1 MSTHF
6 PFPYQVD
13 ARGLTAARTD
23 DQHIRDLIEQLLF
36 TSPGE
41 RVNRPDFGS
50 GVRQLLFAPNS
61 PELAAATRFLIQ
73 GGLQRYLGEVIELD
87 GVDVE
92 SSASTLAITVRYRAK
107 YQQEQRA
114 ARFTWEV

>member
-23 DQHIRDLIEQLLF
+23 DQHIRDLIEQFLF

-61 PELAAATRFLIQ
+61 TELAAATRFLIQ
-73 GGLQRYLGEVIELD
+73 GGLQRYLGDIIDLEGVEVEPS
-87 GVDVE
+87 E
-92 SSASTLAITVRYRAK
+92 SSLGITVRYRPK
-107 YQQEQRA
+107 YQQEQRV
-114 ARFTWEV
+114 ARFVWEA